1 MTLCHIVTCHLEGFS
16 CFSAP
21 NLFCLPLPPGPL
33 SIAIPGEIRGYW
45 EAKSRYGNPAVS
57 WASLIQPSID
67 MCYEGINV
75 SRNLA
80 FALRD
85 KRDLVMADQGL
96 R

>member
-1 MTLCHIVTCHLEGFS
+1 MQLTNILQPNCSFFS
-16 CFSAP
+16 T
-21 NLFCLPLPPGPL
+21 GPL
-33 SIAIPGEIRGYW
+33 SMAIPGEIRGYW

-57 WASLIQPSID
+57 WASLLQPSID
-67 MCYEGINV
+67 MCFGGIDV